1 MSMAP
6 IGRPHAS
13 NSPLFPAAQSVRC
26 SSDDG
31 VIFYFCSAWLLHSWI
46 LNRCFEILS
55 RKSISSYCISV
66 ISAQLGIQF
75 LMLYQIAKVRK
86 EQPIAAS
93 QDVLFSVSYGESRPS
108 NLLRQRLSCAQCGL
122 PQVIFKRR
130 LTTQVRHS
138 TLAKLNTFLLFRHDR
153 YKEKR

>member
-66 ISAQLGIQF
+66 ISAQLGVQF

-86 EQPIAAS
+86 VPLAEAQVAS
-93 QDVLFSVSYGESRPS
+93 TSVSFGENKRSDCIFSGGLRPGTS
-108 NLLRQRLSCAQCGL
+108 EY
-122 PQVIFKRR
+122 
-130 LTTQVRHS
+130 H
-138 TLAKLNTFLLFRHDR
+138 LLF
-153 YKEKR
+153 